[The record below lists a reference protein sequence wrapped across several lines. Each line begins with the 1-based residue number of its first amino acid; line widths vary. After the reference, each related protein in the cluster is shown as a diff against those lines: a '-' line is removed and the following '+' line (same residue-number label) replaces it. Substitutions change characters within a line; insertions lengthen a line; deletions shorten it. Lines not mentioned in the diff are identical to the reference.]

1 MSLVR
6 VTKPVGNQGRQLR
19 APAAG
24 SAGDVP
30 LRAHGCSGAGQAQ
43 PAPGHREERSRGA
56 AEGVCLRCF
65 LLGGSGPGGMW
76 GGCGFPMSLRLPV
89 RDMESP
95 WCSRFTP
102 RRRLVPGAPPARG
115 ATMSHAH
122 VTSPKKL
129 LGSLTGPRVPQTP
142 HQNPTQASWPAPPHP
157 HPAPGSPA
165 LGQGLCPHG
174 CLGHT
179 KSFAITGPSPG
190 CYLGLGHS
198 SPREPEGWLLAP
210 SRSLLRV
217 TSSEKP
223 SLTTPPETTKGIR
236 MPLNALVLPLIPEFA
251 PGVMYSLLLVCPPCP
266 GDQEP
271 CEDRDRIPL
280 ATAVSHYLAH
290 SRCSTNEKSVRCCIP
305 ST

>member
-30 LRAHGCSGAGQAQ
+30 LRAHGCSGAGRAQ

-142 HQNPTQASWPAPPHP
+142 HQNPTQASWPARPTPTLPQAHLP
-157 HPAPGSPA
+157 WARGSVPTA
-165 LGQGLCPHG
+165 VWGTPSPLPSLDRPRAVTLAWGILPRGSLRAGSSLRPGLC
-174 CLGHT
+174 
-179 KSFAITGPSPG
+179 SVSP
-190 CYLGLGHS
+190 
-198 SPREPEGWLLAP
+198 LL
-210 SRSLLRV
+210 RSL
-217 TSSEKP
+217 P
-223 SLTTPPETTKGIR
+223 
-236 MPLNALVLPLIPEFA
+236 
-251 PGVMYSLLLVCPPCP
+251 
-266 GDQEP
+266 
-271 CEDRDRIPL
+271 
-280 ATAVSHYLAH
+280 
-290 SRCSTNEKSVRCCIP
+290 
-305 ST
+305 

>member
-1 MSLVR
+1 MRLSHEPSSSRPRHGITLVLQIHPQEEAGPGSTPCAR
-6 VTKPVGNQGRQLR
+6 GHHVTCPRHLPKE
-19 APAAG
+19 
-24 SAGDVP
+24 
-30 LRAHGCSGAGQAQ
+30 
-43 PAPGHREERSRGA
+43 APGVSYRASRS
-56 AEGVCLRCF
+56 
-65 LLGGSGPGGMW
+65 SD
-76 GGCGFPMSLRLPV
+76 S
-89 RDMESP
+89 
-95 WCSRFTP
+95 
-102 RRRLVPGAPPARG
+102 
-115 ATMSHAH
+115 
-122 VTSPKKL
+122 SPKPDPGL
-129 LGSLTGPRVPQTP
+129 MAR
-142 HQNPTQASWPAPPHP
+142 PPHP

>member
-30 LRAHGCSGAGQAQ
+30 LRAHGCSGAGRAQ
-43 PAPGHREERSRGA
+43 PAPGHQEERSRGA

-89 RDMESP
+89 RDKESP

-129 LGSLTGPRVPQTP
+129 LGSLTGPRVPHP

-179 KSFAITGPSPG
+179 KSFAITGRPRAVTLAWGILPRGGLRAGSSLSPG
-190 CYLGLGHS
+190 LCS
-198 SPREPEGWLLAP
+198 VSPLL
-210 SRSLLRV
+210 RSL
-217 TSSEKP
+217 P
-223 SLTTPPETTKGIR
+223 
-236 MPLNALVLPLIPEFA
+236 
-251 PGVMYSLLLVCPPCP
+251 
-266 GDQEP
+266 
-271 CEDRDRIPL
+271 
-280 ATAVSHYLAH
+280 
-290 SRCSTNEKSVRCCIP
+290 
-305 ST
+305 